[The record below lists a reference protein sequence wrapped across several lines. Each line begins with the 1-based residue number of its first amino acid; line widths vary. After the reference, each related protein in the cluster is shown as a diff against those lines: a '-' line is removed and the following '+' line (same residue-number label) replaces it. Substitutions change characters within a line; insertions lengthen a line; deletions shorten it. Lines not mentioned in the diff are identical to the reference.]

1 MGAQKQNWLYL
12 DLCLEE
18 VNVSNPE
25 REALWLDLNCYE
37 GWFKWAVGVTNK
49 KLKPSPTTAS
59 RNGHDM
65 VFRMLA
71 GEQDYLGLDE
81 KDKPPNHRW
90 PKTRGK
96 CLYGYSDIHY
106 EVSRMRRRNKT
117 KKHVPLNMML
127 NPNSQEKGSQLY
139 IYKDLK
145 IYADNFSSHLNIQH
159 IYTHTCVAMK
169 LCVFLSLLPEYI

>member
-1 MGAQKQNWLYL
+1 MK
-12 DLCLEE
+12 
-18 VNVSNPE
+18 
-25 REALWLDLNCYE
+25 
-37 GWFKWAVGVTNK
+37 KTNLQIIDG
-49 KLKPSPTTAS
+49 LKPEAY
-59 RNGHDM
+59 
-65 VFRMLA
+65 A
-71 GEQDYLGLDE
+71 
-81 KDKPPNHRW
+81 
-90 PKTRGK
+90 
-96 CLYGYSDIHY
+96 LYGYSDIHY
-106 EVSRMRRRNKT
+106 EVSRMQRKNKT